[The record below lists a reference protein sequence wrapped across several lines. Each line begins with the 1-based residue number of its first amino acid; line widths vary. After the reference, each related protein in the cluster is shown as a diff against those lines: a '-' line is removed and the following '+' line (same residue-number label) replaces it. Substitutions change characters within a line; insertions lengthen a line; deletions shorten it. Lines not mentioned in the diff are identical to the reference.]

1 MKYVAS
7 LRYGVIFKK
16 AFCNVEVFTQFV
28 KDFLGIQLDIDK
40 VETEKSFDPPIGNV
54 NSRFDLYAEDQKNR
68 VIVDIQHQNFS
79 DHYHRFLHYHCAA
92 LLEQVGSAKN
102 YYPTLRVFTIV
113 VLTSGNKYNS
123 AIATVNFDPIDFV
136 TQRPLGEIEHKVL
149 YLTPK
154 YESSKIPE
162 PYREW
167 LRAIQDSLDEQVE
180 ESNYHH
186 PTVLKVFDLI
196 QRDGLTPQ
204 DRARMKDEYGM
215 EEVKQEEYKKGITE
229 GKELGLAAGKELGL
243 AAGKELGISHL
254 LSRLL
259 RQRFGELPAWAN
271 SRLQQATVE
280 QLEQWSLRVLEA
292 PRLEQVF
299 EEE

>member
-1 MKYVAS
+1 MKQVAS

-16 AFCNVEVFTQFV
+16 AFCDVEVFTQFV

-54 NSRFDLYAEDQKNR
+54 DSRFDLYAEDKKNR

-92 LLEQVGSAKN
+92 ILEQVSSAKN
-102 YYPTLRVFTIV
+102 YAPALRVFTIV
-113 VLTSGNKYNS
+113 VLTSGNKHNS
-123 AIATVNFDPIDFV
+123 AMATVTFDPIDFV
-136 TQRPLGEIEHKVL
+136 TQRPLGEIQHKVL

-154 YESSKIPE
+154 HLNANIPE
-162 PYREW
+162 PYQEW
-167 LRAIQDSLDEQVE
+167 LRAIKDSLEERVE
-180 ESNYHH
+180 ESDYHQ
-186 PTVLKVFDLI
+186 PMVLKIFDLI

-204 DRARMKDEYGM
+204 DRARMKDEYSL
-215 EEVKQEEYKKGITE
+215 EEVKQEEYQK
-229 GKELGLAAGKELGL
+229 GKEQ
-243 AAGKELGISHL
+243 GISHL
-254 LSRLL
+254 LSRQL
-259 RQRFGELPAWAN
+259 RQRFGDLPAWAN
-271 SRLQQATVE
+271 HRLQQATVE

-292 PRLEQVF
+292 LRLEQVF